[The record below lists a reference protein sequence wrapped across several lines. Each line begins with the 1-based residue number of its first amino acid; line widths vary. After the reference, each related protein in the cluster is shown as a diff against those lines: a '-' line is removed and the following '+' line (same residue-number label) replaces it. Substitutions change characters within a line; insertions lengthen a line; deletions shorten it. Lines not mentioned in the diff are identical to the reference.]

1 MSTMR
6 WTRVVGDTN
15 DTLTAQLD
23 GIVDLSGS
31 PTIRSLVWPL
41 AGGAATVLTVTVLSV
56 VDRTVTISLGA
67 WITTAA
73 AGTYNVEIEV
83 TSGGVIRTWPAQ
95 RPATLVLR
103 SQGV

>member
-1 MSTMR
+1 MK

-15 DTLTAQLD
+15 DTITAQLD
-23 GIVDLSGS
+23 GVIDLSGS
-31 PTIRSLVWPL
+31 PTVRALVWPL
-41 AGGAATVLTVTVLSV
+41 AGGTASVLTATVTDPILRIV
-56 VDRTVTISLGA
+56 VVNLAA

-83 TSGGVIRTWPAQ
+83 TSGTVIRTWPTT

-103 SQGV
+103 SQGI

>member
-1 MSTMR
+1 MK

-15 DTLTAQLD
+15 DILTAQLD
-23 GIVDLSGS
+23 GIIDLSGS
-31 PTIRSLVWPL
+31 PTVRALVWPL
-41 AGGAATVLTVTVLSV
+41 AGGTATALTATVLSAT
-56 VDRTVTISLGA
+56 DRTVVVALAA

-83 TSGGVIRTWPAQ
+83 TSGDVIRTWPTT